1 MPNII
6 FILSICL
13 ILFIYYSLKP
23 TIKKYLLQAFLIT
36 IILWLTFVIILF
48 PEEIVNASLSGLKI
62 WFFTVFPS
70 LLPFFI
76 VAEILLSLGIVNFI
90 GALLKPLMRP
100 LFNVPGEGSFAFAMS
115 ITSGYPVG
123 AKLVAKLRK
132 SNTVSKTEAERL
144 VAFCST
150 SGPLFMIGA
159 VAVGMLNN
167 PKLGALI
174 AISHYL
180 GAVFVGLLFRFYK
193 RNNGNKKLY
202 DNNTNLID
210 SFKDL
215 IKGKFKK
222 NKSLGLIMGDAVK
235 EAISTML
242 LIGGFIIFYSVVI
255 KVLSLTNVFNFISD
269 FFPNTNPDIVKG
281 LLSGLI
287 EMTNGCQIVSSMHIN
302 DYLIKVLIIS
312 FLIGWSGLSIHS
324 QVISFISK
332 TDISIKI
339 YVFSKALHG
348 IFAVIFTYFLYFF
361 KYKNVIVKPTIYNTQ
376 NYIYSKDWI
385 SYFSFSFKIIII
397 ILLLIIFIGIIGNY
411 ILYKCNKKIKAS

>member
-13 ILFIYYSLKP
+13 ILIIYYSLRP
-23 TIKKYLLQAFLIT
+23 TIKKYLLQAFIIA
-36 IILWLTFVIILF
+36 IILWLAFVIILF
-48 PEEIVNASLSGLKI
+48 PEEIVKASLSGLKT
-62 WFFTVFPS
+62 WFFTVFPA

-123 AKLVAKLRK
+123 AKLVAKLR
-132 SNTVSKTEAERL
+132 NNDTVSKTEAERL

-159 VAVGMLNN
+159 VAVGMLNE

-180 GAVFVGLLFRFYK
+180 GAILVGLLFRFYK
-193 RNNGNKKLY
+193 RNEGSKLLY
-202 DNNTNLID
+202 DNNNLIN

-215 IKGKFKK
+215 IKGKHKK

-255 KVLSLTNVFNFISD
+255 KVLSLTNVFSFISD

-281 LLSGLI
+281 LLSGII
-287 EMTNGCQIVSSMHIN
+287 EMTNGCQIISLIN
-302 DYLIKVLIIS
+302 IEDYLIKILIIS

-339 YVFSKALHG
+339 YFFSKTLHG
-348 IFAVIFTYFLYFF
+348 IFAAIFTYFLYLI

-385 SYFSFSFKIIII
+385 SYFNFSFTII
-397 ILLLIIFIGIIGNY
+397 ILILFLIIFIGILGNY
-411 ILYKCNKKIKAS
+411 ILYKCNKKN